1 LDGIMPNL
9 LPPPSN
15 PHMLIECKKFIV
27 IKQKQ
32 EDEKGVEQ
40 RRPLIKTAT
49 TGTDLDETSTSLLV
63 VSFLPPNLQEPAS
76 GGGGGAARS
85 VPGAPHLLPDEAH

>member
-1 LDGIMPNL
+1 MPNL

-15 PHMLIECKKFIV
+15 PHMLIECKKFI

-40 RRPLIKTAT
+40 RSSLIKN
-49 TGTDLDETSTSLLV
+49 SYYWY
-63 VSFLPPNLQEPAS
+63 
-76 GGGGGAARS
+76 
-85 VPGAPHLLPDEAH
+85 